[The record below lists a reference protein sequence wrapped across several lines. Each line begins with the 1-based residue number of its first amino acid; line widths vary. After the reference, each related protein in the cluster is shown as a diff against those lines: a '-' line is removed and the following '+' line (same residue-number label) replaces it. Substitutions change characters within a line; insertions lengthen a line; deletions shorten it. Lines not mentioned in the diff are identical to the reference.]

1 MNVGAFTTLVADTGF
16 PIACVVAMA
25 IFIAYMIKKTTDMND
40 KNMEKVQNR
49 CLEREEKLF
58 EEIKANRE
66 INGQAIATI
75 ALYADKLDMIQTDI
89 SEIKT
94 DITILTAKADTTK

>member
-1 MNVGAFTTLVADTGF
+1 MNVGAFTTLITETGF

-25 IFIAYMIKKTTDMND
+25 IFIAYMVKRTTELNNE
-40 KNMEKVQNR
+40 NMEKVQNR

-75 ALYADKLDMIQTDI
+75 ALYADKLDTIQTDI

-94 DITILTAKADTTK
+94 DITILTAKATNN

>member
-1 MNVGAFTTLVADTGF
+1 MNIGAFTTLITETGF

-25 IFIAYMIKKTTDMND
+25 IFIAYMVKRTTELNNE
-40 KNMEKVQNR
+40 NMEKVQNR

-75 ALYADKLDMIQTDI
+75 ALYADKLDTIQTDI
-89 SEIKT
+89 NEIKT
-94 DITILTAKADTTK
+94 DITILTAKANNN

>member
-1 MNVGAFTTLVADTGF
+1 MNIGAFTTLITETGF

-25 IFIAYMIKKTTDMND
+25 IFIAYMVKRTTELNNE
-40 KNMEKVQNR
+40 NMEKVQNR

-75 ALYADKLDMIQTDI
+75 ALYADKLDTIQTDI

-94 DITILTAKADTTK
+94 DITILTAKANGN

>member
-1 MNVGAFTTLVADTGF
+1 MNIGAFTTLITETGF

-25 IFIAYMIKKTTDMND
+25 IFIAYMVKRTTEINNE
-40 KNMEKVQNR
+40 NMEKVQNR

-75 ALYADKLDMIQTDI
+75 ALYADKLDTIQTDI

-94 DITILTAKADTTK
+94 DITILTAKANSN

>member
-1 MNVGAFTTLVADTGF
+1 MNIGAFTTLITETGF

-25 IFIAYMIKKTTDMND
+25 IFIAYMVKRTTELNNE
-40 KNMEKVQNR
+40 NMEKVQNR

-75 ALYADKLDMIQTDI
+75 ALYADKLDTIQTDI

-94 DITILTAKADTTK
+94 DITILTAKANNN

>member
-1 MNVGAFTTLVADTGF
+1 MNIGAFTTLITDTGF
-16 PIACVVAMA
+16 PIACVIAMA
-25 IFIAYMIKKTTDMND
+25 IFIAYMVKRTTELNNE
-40 KNMEKVQNR
+40 NMEKVQNR

-58 EEIKANRE
+58 EEIKTNRE

-75 ALYADKLDMIQTDI
+75 ALYADKLDTIQTDI

-94 DITILTAKADTTK
+94 DITILAAKAEGK

>member
-1 MNVGAFTTLVADTGF
+1 MNLGTFTNLIADTGF
-16 PIACVVAMA
+16 PIACVIAMA
-25 IFIAYMIKKTTDMND
+25 IFIAYMIKKTTEMNNE
-40 KNMEKVQNR
+40 NMEKVQNR

-75 ALYADKLDMIQTDI
+75 ALYADKLDTIQTDI

-94 DITILTAKADTTK
+94 DITILTAKAENK